1 MQTLE
6 STARCL
12 SASAPVVATLSLP
25 EMTGARQQP
34 GQAFKALEDLAR
46 AYALVTTST
55 PAITTTPS
63 RPGASQ
69 A

>member
-1 MQTLE
+1 
-6 STARCL
+6 
-12 SASAPVVATLSLP
+12 
-25 EMTGARQQP
+25 MTGARQQP
-34 GQAFKALEDLAR
+34 GQAFKALQDLAR